1 MFTGKW
7 EVGSVDFL
15 GPACRERGNFGA
27 GGGAGGGP
35 DVYTYAAKCV
45 LLAAVSFSGAEA
57 SQ

>member
-1 MFTGKW
+1 M
-7 EVGSVDFL
+7 GSVDFL